1 MTEPMFPA
9 PLPVARRVLTV
20 TLGGMRTVHCAR
32 AVFTALTIVPG
43 VAGAEV
49 ALGRVTLE
57 HDGRATADLVR
68 AAVEPL
74 GYTVLDWREER
85 AGLPLG

>member
-1 MTEPMFPA
+1 M
-9 PLPVARRVLTV
+9 VS
-20 TLGGMRTVHCAR
+20 
-32 AVFTALTIVPG
+32 
-43 VAGAEV
+43 AEV